1 MFLWFI
7 ATSVLTIFAVFTD
20 PRFDYRPLIVG
31 ALLPD
36 LIDAPFGGARI
47 MHSLIGAVGLLAVA
61 MLVSIGRRPLR
72 KKLLAV
78 PIGVLLHIVFD
89 GAFTDKHVFWWPFTG
104 GFDGARLPVAERTF
118 AVNLALELVGAALL
132 WWSWRAFGLSDRE
145 RRRHALRT
153 GQLNRVTG

>member
-20 PRFDYRPLIVG
+20 PVFDYRPLVLG

-36 LIDAPFGGARI
+36 LIDSPFGGARV
-47 MHSLIGAVGLLAVA
+47 MHSLVGAVGLLTVA

-72 KKLLAV
+72 KRLLAV

-89 GAFTDKHVFWWPFTG
+89 GAFTNKSVFWWPFTG
-104 GFDGARLPVAERTF
+104 GFDDARLPVAQRTF
-118 AVNLALELVGAALL
+118 VLNLVLELAGAAML
-132 WWSWRAFGLSDRE
+132 WWSWRAFGLADRD
-145 RRRHALRT
+145 RRRHLLHT
-153 GQLNRVTG
+153 GQLTRAR